1 VRKQKGVIEKRF
13 VQNGLYSAENERK
26 QTQIFLINNGERYMP
41 IFHCPMGAPYY
52 EGDNCILC
60 DLCNATTKEEMVIA
74 TKKIRD
80 YLRSRPERK
89 IITRKIAVCGKGG
102 VGKSTIVTL
111 MAKAM
116 IKEGYSVLVLD
127 MDESNPGLF
136 RMFGFEEEPK
146 PLISVLRRFSE
157 DSQVI
162 DAKWL
167 RNDEIS
173 FQDIPPEY
181 TVKLDTLKFLMVGK
195 IVDPF
200 EGCACSM
207 ADVTRELMGKLQTKE
222 KEIVIVDMEAGIES
236 FGRGVERHVDA
247 VIIVVEPSYE
257 SISLAEKIDYMAD
270 GIGVGK
276 VRAVLNKIPSKDTE
290 DKILE
295 QLLEKEI
302 RHIGTVHL
310 NSQISEANFQG
321 KALIG
326 LQENDEIRQIVRR
339 LLDDSNF

>member
-1 VRKQKGVIEKRF
+1 
-13 VQNGLYSAENERK
+13 
-26 QTQIFLINNGERYMP
+26 MP

-60 DLCNATTKEEMVIA
+60 ELCNATTKEEMVIA

-89 IITRKIAVCGKGG
+89 IITKKIAVCGKGG

-116 IKEGYSVLVLD
+116 ITEGYSVLVLD

-136 RMFGFEEEPK
+136 RMFGFDKEPK
-146 PLISVLRRFSE
+146 PLITVLRRFSE
-157 DSQVI
+157 DSRVS

-167 RNDEIS
+167 GKDEIS
-173 FQDIPPEY
+173 IQDIPPVY
-181 TVKLDTLKFLMVGK
+181 TVNKGNLTFIMVGK
-195 IVDPF
+195 IIDPL

-236 FGRGVERHVDA
+236 FGRGVERNVDA
-247 VIIVVEPSYE
+247 VLIVVEPSYE
-257 SISLAEKIDYMAD
+257 SIALAEKIDYMAD
-270 GIGVGK
+270 GIGVAK
-276 VRAVLNKIPSKDTE
+276 VRAILNKIPSKDVE

-310 NSQISEANFQG
+310 DDQISEANFQG
-321 KALIG
+321 KALG
-326 LQENDEIRQIVRR
+326 DTQEKEELRQIVLR
-339 LLDDSNF
+339 LLDESNA